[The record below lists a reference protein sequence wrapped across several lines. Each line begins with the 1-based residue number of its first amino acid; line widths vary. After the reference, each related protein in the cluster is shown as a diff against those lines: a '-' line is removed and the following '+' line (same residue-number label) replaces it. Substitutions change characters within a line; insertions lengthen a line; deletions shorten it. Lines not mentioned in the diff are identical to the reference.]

1 MHPRRSYSPARSL
14 PAGTRSLRVHGG
26 TSPARSA
33 GASGKI
39 SSACHPPDERVV
51 FHAFPA
57 KKYLLSPR
65 YTFTMECGESVEQI
79 VLRPKMT
86 VGELVAAMGR
96 AGAYNGGALA
106 RAADIYEAMLRDK
119 AVTRFVGLAGAMVPA
134 GMGRIVSDLIDAGFV
149 DVLVSTGANLTHDII
164 EALGCRHYHGT
175 ASCSDVAL
183 RDAEINRIY
192 DVFLPNESFI
202 RFEEFMQER
211 FGDLAPQAPLTVR
224 KFLAEV
230 GASLPSGILAS
241 AARNGVPVFC
251 PALSDSMAGLQ
262 YWLYTQTHR
271 PILDAFGDM
280 QDLLSLCFSAESAGA
295 LLVGGGVPRYYIL
308 QSMLMTPKG
317 FDYAVQLTG
326 DRPDLGG
333 LSGAT
338 LDEARSWGKITA
350 SARAVTVYGDA
361 TITLPLL
368 VAAVRERLGV

>member
-1 MHPRRSYSPARSL
+1 
-14 PAGTRSLRVHGG
+14 
-26 TSPARSA
+26 
-33 GASGKI
+33 
-39 SSACHPPDERVV
+39 
-51 FHAFPA
+51 
-57 KKYLLSPR
+57 
-65 YTFTMECGESVEQI
+65 MECGESVEQI

-251 PALSDSMAGLQ
+251 PALADSMAGLQ

-295 LLVGGGVPRYYIL
+295 LLVGGGVPKNYIL